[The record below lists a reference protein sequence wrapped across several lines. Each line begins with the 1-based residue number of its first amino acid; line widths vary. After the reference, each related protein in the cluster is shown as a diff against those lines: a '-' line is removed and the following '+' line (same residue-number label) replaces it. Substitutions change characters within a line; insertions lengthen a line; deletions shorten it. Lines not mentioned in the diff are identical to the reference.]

1 MVLYLIGLGLGDH
14 KDVTLRG
21 YECIKESVAVYL
33 EYYTSI
39 LGVDKAK
46 LEEFYQ
52 KPIVLADREY
62 VESRAE
68 EIYGQAKEH
77 KVSLLVVGDPLA
89 ATTHVDMILR
99 CRKEGIPVEVIHNAS
114 AMNAVASCGL
124 PLYQFGYTVSIPLFE
139 GEWRP
144 SSFYERI
151 QYNQKGGMHT
161 LCLLDIKVKEPDYD
175 ALTKHGKVRFLPPRF
190 MTVNVAIE
198 QLLSVEEEKKEGV
211 VTADH
216 YGIGVARL
224 GQPDQLVKDD
234 ATRDDFVVDDN
245 NNLAVLSCV
254 DRVRQA
260 RRVIGRRFWRPA
272 AQSRPVR

>member
-1 MVLYLIGLGLGDH
+1 MIGLGLGDH

-21 YECIKESVAVYL
+21 QECILSSVAVYL
-33 EYYTSI
+33 EYYTSV
-39 LGVDKAK
+39 LGVDKSA
-46 LEEFYQ
+46 LEAFYGR
-52 KPIVLADREY
+52 PIVLADREY

-68 EIYGQAKEH
+68 EIYEAARTE

-99 CRKEGIPVEVIHNAS
+99 CRKEGIAVEVIHNAS

-151 QYNQKGGMHT
+151 AYNARGGMHT

-175 ALTKHGKVRFLPPRF
+175 ALTKHGKVRYLPPRF
-190 MTVNVAIE
+190 MTVRVCFVCVCENVMDE
-198 QLLSVEEEKKEGV
+198 
-211 VTADH
+211 
-216 YGIGVARL
+216 
-224 GQPDQLVKDD
+224 
-234 ATRDDFVVDDN
+234 
-245 NNLAVLSCV
+245 
-254 DRVRQA
+254 
-260 RRVIGRRFWRPA
+260 IGRIEGWMDGWRWHHHHH
-272 AQSRPVR
+272 S